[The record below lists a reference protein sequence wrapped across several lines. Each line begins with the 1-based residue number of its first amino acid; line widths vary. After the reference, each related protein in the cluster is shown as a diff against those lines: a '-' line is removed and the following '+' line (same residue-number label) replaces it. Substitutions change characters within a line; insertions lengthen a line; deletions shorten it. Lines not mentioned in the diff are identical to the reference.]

1 MYDKLCEE
9 EKRKLEKTG
18 LRLKALKEAMEMF
31 QETQLTL
38 EEMKE
43 HLNRFKEPYRREIL
57 SDEVEVAHMAAG
69 ETKEVQDYLWEMHRR
84 YKNVGDDAD
93 GEVPADITKEYEGMS
108 VSAISKSVNRIS
120 GTFVKSGAFTK
131 YLTKKLN
138 KETSDLRIVVA
149 HDSDTSTNV
158 MCDAAIKG
166 LLSQGAHVIDCG
178 LCNPFTLSQFIS
190 EKQMPVSHFDG
201 AIWVTASHLRD
212 NIDGLRFITPF
223 SPFAMSKV
231 NKHEVK
237 EILTLAAT
245 LCLKPVSS
253 ADVTVLDLK
262 TYFEDS
268 FSSYLTMREIKV
280 LSLRWGLTDG
290 RYRTLEEIGMHF
302 NVTRDRIRQIE
313 RKALAKIRNWD
324 QHRDSK

>member
-1 MYDKLCEE
+1 
-9 EKRKLEKTG
+9 
-18 LRLKALKEAMEMF
+18 
-31 QETQLTL
+31 
-38 EEMKE
+38 
-43 HLNRFKEPYRREIL
+43 
-57 SDEVEVAHMAAG
+57 
-69 ETKEVQDYLWEMHRR
+69 
-84 YKNVGDDAD
+84 
-93 GEVPADITKEYEGMS
+93 
-108 VSAISKSVNRIS
+108 
-120 GTFVKSGAFTK
+120 
-131 YLTKKLN
+131 
-138 KETSDLRIVVA
+138 
-149 HDSDTSTNV
+149 

-178 LCNPFTLSQFIS
+178 LCNPSTLSLLIS
-190 EKQMPVSHFDG
+190 KKQLPVSHFDG
-201 AIWVTASHLRD
+201 AIWITASHLRD

-268 FSSYLTMREIKV
+268 FFSCLTMREKMV
-280 LSLRWGLTDG
+280 LPLRLGLTDG
-290 RYRTLEEIGMHF
+290 RCRTLEEIGMHF

-313 RKALAKIRNWD
+313 GKALAKIRNWD

>member
-1 MYDKLCEE
+1 MKITDTEGVLIEPLESHGDTLEE
-9 EKRKLEKTG
+9 ALEYINMFREPYRTQRLADRRWALRFADGLRGKDREYIMNLHKQAKAKLEKEST
-18 LRLKALKEAMEMF
+18 
-31 QETQLTL
+31 
-38 EEMKE
+38 MKSQ
-43 HLNRFKEPYRREIL
+43 N
-57 SDEVEVAHMAAG
+57 
-69 ETKEVQDYLWEMHRR
+69 
-84 YKNVGDDAD
+84 NDDAD
-93 GEVPADITKEYEGMS
+93 DEVSANIAKEYEGMS

-120 GTFVKSGAFTK
+120 GTFVKSGAFAK

-201 AIWVTASHLRD
+201 AIWITASHLRD

-268 FSSYLTMREIKV
+268 FFSCLTMREKMV
-280 LSLRWGLTDG
+280 LPLRLGLTDG
-290 RYRTLEEIGMHF
+290 RCRTLEEIGMHF

-313 RKALAKIRNWD
+313 GKALAKIRNWD